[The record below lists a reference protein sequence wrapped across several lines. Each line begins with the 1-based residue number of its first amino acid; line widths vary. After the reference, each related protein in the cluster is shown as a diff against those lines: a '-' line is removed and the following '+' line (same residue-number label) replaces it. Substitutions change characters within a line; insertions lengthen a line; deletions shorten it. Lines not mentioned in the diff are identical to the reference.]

1 MITKVA
7 PFCQKLLEGGQFG
20 IYFCLLY
27 LMVEKYSFKTPLCI
41 CTLTHGG
48 KSILIDPLMGQKID
62 SFYF

>member
-27 LMVEKYSFKTPLCI
+27 LVVEKYSFKTPLCI
-41 CTLTHGG
+41 CTHTHGG
-48 KSILIDPLMGQKID
+48 KSILIDP
-62 SFYF
+62 